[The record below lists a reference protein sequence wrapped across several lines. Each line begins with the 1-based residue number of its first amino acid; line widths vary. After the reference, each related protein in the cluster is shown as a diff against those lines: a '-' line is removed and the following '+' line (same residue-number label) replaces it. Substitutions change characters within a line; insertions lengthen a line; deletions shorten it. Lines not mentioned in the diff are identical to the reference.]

1 MQGNVNLPGQS
12 IIEQCNKFTRHEQ
25 VCLIKHTC
33 SWRVNLLYV
42 NTGQTSKI
50 IFTYKRIFIIFKFSK
65 IKIRN
70 FIIFKFSKIKIRN
83 RNHNSFYQVCLNIAV
98 IHYIFSNFI
107 FFLILV
113 SDSLSEVLV
122 IGYCGDMKDTFLADI
137 QLLDINSRKQ

>member
-1 MQGNVNLPGQS
+1 MT
-12 IIEQCNKFTRHEQ
+12 CK
-25 VCLIKHTC
+25 LIVL
-33 SWRVNLLYV
+33 W
-42 NTGQTSKI
+42 NTEQTSKI

-70 FIIFKFSKIKIRN
+70 
-83 RNHNSFYQVCLNIAV
+83 RNHNSFYQVCLSIAV

-122 IGYCGDMKDTFLADI
+122 IGYCGGMKDTFLADI